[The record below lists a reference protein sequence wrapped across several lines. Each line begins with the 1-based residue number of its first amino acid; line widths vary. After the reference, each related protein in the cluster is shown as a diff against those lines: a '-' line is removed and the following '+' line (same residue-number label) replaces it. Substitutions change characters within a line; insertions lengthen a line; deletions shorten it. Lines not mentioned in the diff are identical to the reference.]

1 MTGSICPCSPSC
13 ASGYSVRSFL
23 PDKLLLPVR
32 HIQRGI
38 VDLPLRNTRGSQKQ
52 KPGVPVGQEV
62 AADADATKGGK
73 EQEVAADADAIKW
86 VKRRQRD

>member
-1 MTGSICPCSPSC
+1 MTGSLCPCSPSC

-23 PDKLLLPVR
+23 PDQLLLPVR
-32 HIQRGI
+32 HIQCGV
-38 VDLPLRNTRGSQKQ
+38 VDLPLRTRGSQKH
-52 KPGVPVGQEV
+52 KPGVSVGQEV

-86 VKRRQRD
+86 VKRQQRD